1 MHITK
6 TGPVKNKP
14 VQFRGHPN
22 PYRKVGRPRFH
33 ISSFHGDLESG
44 IGVPNS
50 GMSETRKWF
59 SLHTA
64 PRPPRPKMRRQQC
77 SDLLARQLVCRRL
90 QLFALRCPPRLF
102 RCLRPSAR
110 RAFSAVCAPEPAVLL
125 PLFALRRPPR
135 FFRCLRSGAPRS
147 LSAVCAPAPPEP
159 PPLFALR
166 RPPRFFRCLRVRVRV
181 RV

>member
-22 PYRKVGRPRFH
+22 PYRQVGRPGFH

-59 SLHTA
+59 SLHTLHHGHLGRKCGDNNAPISSPVNSYAGGSSCLRSDA
-64 PRPPRPKMRRQQC
+64 PRASSAVC
-77 SDLLARQLVCRRL
+77 ALAPDALF
-90 QLFALRCPPRLF
+90 QLFALRRTPLSF
-102 RCLRPSAR
+102 RWLRSSAR
-110 RAFSAVCAPEPAVLL
+110 RASSAVCAPAPAALL
-125 PLFALRRPPR
+125 PLFALRRTPLS
-135 FFRCLRSGAPRS
+135 FRCLRSY
-147 LSAVCAPAPPEP
+147 V
-159 PPLFALR
+159 
-166 RPPRFFRCLRVRVRV
+166 
-181 RV
+181 